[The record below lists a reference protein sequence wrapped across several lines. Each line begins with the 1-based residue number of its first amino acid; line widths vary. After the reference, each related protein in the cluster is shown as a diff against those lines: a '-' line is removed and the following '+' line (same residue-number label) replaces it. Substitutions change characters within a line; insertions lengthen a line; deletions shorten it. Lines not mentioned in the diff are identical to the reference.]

1 MVNRNNYL
9 VAKVYLE
16 YLDSVQQLDARS
28 IGRYWFYLKY
38 LLIWA
43 DESLLSTAADI
54 RPTFAVYLTTTRLDG
69 ENGQLAPATL
79 KKVIQTVKRFFQWL
93 KMNYPSEYR
102 KLPPAWIDTLR
113 TPRGAQ
119 TVVDHQF
126 ITLEEVQRLAHL
138 TIADDDLALRRDR
151 AAAILLFLSGIRAG
165 AFSTLP
171 IDAVDLPNRTI
182 RQWTS
187 LGVETKNDKSATTYL
202 LDLPELLAVVQ
213 DWDDLI
219 RAQLPPTAMWYT
231 PVISQWG
238 EQTLSSDAPG
248 ANRAI
253 AVNKRIRNLFKVAGM
268 KYQSPHKFRHGHAV
282 YSLQHAKTMADYKA
296 VSMNLMHQD
305 IRVTDSIYAPLASNE
320 VQQRI
325 SGLTSAPAVPTA
337 VAGETAS
344 FINTLSKV
352 QLSEAL
358 MAIAHQMA
366 QA

>member
-16 YLDSVQQLDARS
+16 YLDSVQQLDACS
-28 IGRYWFYLKY
+28 IGRYWCYLKY

-43 DESLLSTAADI
+43 DEALLSTAADV

-69 ENGQLAPATL
+69 ESGQLAPSTL

-126 ITLEEVQRLAHL
+126 ITVEEVQRLAHL

-219 RAQLPPTAMWYT
+219 RAQLPLTAMWYT

-238 EQTLSSDAPG
+238 EQTLSSDASG
-248 ANRAI
+248 SNRAI

-268 KYQSPHKFRHGHAV
+268 TYQSPHKFRHGHAV

-325 SGLTSAPAVPTA
+325 SGLTGAPAVPTT

-358 MAIAHQMA
+358 MAIAHQMV

>member
-1 MVNRNNYL
+1 MVNRNNYR
-9 VAKVYLE
+9 VAKE
-16 YLDSVQQLDARS
+16 YLQYMDGVLQLDARS

-54 RPTFAVYLTTTRLDG
+54 RPTFAEYLGTTRLDG
-69 ENGQLAPATL
+69 ENGQLAPSTS
-79 KKVIQTVKRFFQWL
+79 KKVIQTVKRFFLWL
-93 KMNYPSEYR
+93 KMTHPREYR
-102 KLPPAWIDTLR
+102 DLSPTWIDTLR
-113 TPRGAQ
+113 PPRGAQ
-119 TVVDHQF
+119 TIVDHEF
-126 ITLEEVQRLAHL
+126 ITLEEVQRIADMK
-138 TIADDDLALRRDR
+138 IADDDLALRRDR
-151 AAAILLFLSGIRAG
+151 AAAIMLFLSGMRAG

-171 IDAVDLPNRTI
+171 IGAVDLPNRTI
-182 RQWTS
+182 KQWTT

-213 DWDDLI
+213 EWDAVI

-238 EQTLSSDAPG
+238 EQTFSADTPG
-248 ANRAI
+248 ANRSI
-253 AVNKRIRNLFKVAGM
+253 AVTKRIRNLFKVAGLPY
-268 KYQSPHKFRHGHAV
+268 KSPHKFRHGHAV

-296 VSMNLMHQD
+296 ISMNLMHED
-305 IRVTDSIYAPLASNE
+305 IRVTDSIYAPLAGNE

-325 SGLTSAPAVPTA
+325 ASLTSSTVVPTA
-337 VAGETAS
+337 LAGEMAS
-344 FINTLSKV
+344 FISTLSKG

-358 MAIAHQMA
+358 MAIAQQLT